1 MLKIEY
7 ALWPHVEQQVEDAE
21 VGQETM
27 LLCKD
32 LIVGTGG
39 EVGIG
44 KGMLRTDGLA
54 EVIDR
59 LGL

>member
-21 VGQETM
+21 VGQEAM
-27 LLCKD
+27 LLRKD
-32 LIVGTGG
+32 LIVGTWHK
-39 EVGIG
+39 VGIG

-54 EVIDR
+54 EVIGR
-59 LGL
+59 LRL